1 MNKSLDKIEKKVLDG
16 KYICFDEA
24 TELAQIEDME
34 DLFAAADRIR
44 ERFKGK
50 KADLC
55 SIMNAKSGRCS
66 ENCKYCAQSGYYNT
80 GITDYPLVSLE
91 DALKLANEN
100 EACGV
105 KRFSL
110 VTSGRAVSEEDLEKL
125 IEIFKGLKKETGLNL
140 CASLGCIPYRHA
152 LKLKEAGVEMY
163 HHNVETSSDYFDKI
177 CNTHSYQDRVDT
189 IKNAISAGLEV
200 CSGGIIG
207 MGESLQQRIRMVFEI
222 RELGVKSIP
231 VNILSPIKGTPMEN
245 VQKLVPE
252 EVLRTFAIFR
262 FIVPDA
268 SIRYAGGRGS
278 LENFQIE
285 GLKAGIDGV
294 MVGNYLTTT
303 GNEIYEDLKMIEELG
318 WEI

>member
-1 MNKSLDKIEKKVLDG
+1 MNKSLDKIEKKVLG
-16 KYICFDEA
+16 GECICFDEA
-24 TELAQIEDME
+24 MELTQVEGME
-34 DLFAAADRIR
+34 DLFAAANRIR
-44 ERFKGK
+44 EKFKGK
-50 KADLC
+50 RIDLC

-66 ENCKYCAQSGYYNT
+66 ENCKYCAQSGHYNT
-80 GITDYPLVSLE
+80 GITDYPLISLE

-110 VTSGRAVSEEDLEKL
+110 VTSGRSVSEEDLEKL
-125 IEIFKGLKKETGLNL
+125 IEIFKVLKQKTRLSL

-177 CNTHSYQDRVDT
+177 CDTHTYQDRIDT
-189 IKNAISAGLEV
+189 IKNVISAGLKV

-207 MGESLQQRIRMVFEI
+207 MGESLQQRIRMAFEV

-231 VNILSPIKGTPMEN
+231 INILSPLKGTPMEN
-245 VQKLVPE
+245 VQKLDPE

-262 FIVPDA
+262 FIIPEA

-278 LENFQIE
+278 LGNFQRI

-303 GNEIYEDLKMIEELG
+303 GNEIYNDLKMIEELDR
-318 WEI
+318 EI